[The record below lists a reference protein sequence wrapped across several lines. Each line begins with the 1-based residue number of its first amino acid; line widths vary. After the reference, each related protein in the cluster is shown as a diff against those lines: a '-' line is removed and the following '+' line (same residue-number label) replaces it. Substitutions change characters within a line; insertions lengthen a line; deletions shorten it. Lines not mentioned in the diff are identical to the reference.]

1 MAIAAEQEA
10 APREAQPFEAMK
22 LQVGTRLQFLLE
34 RGGRKIH
41 LFSTLI
47 GYVPNEYLLAKI
59 PMEKGQLFQFLEEE
73 RLLVRVFSGVQ
84 VFSFVCF
91 VERLFLAGLNY
102 MHLSFPAS
110 VAGTALRKAVRVQ
123 VKIPAQVATKANGAA
138 AERTPATMV
147 NVSILGALLHSE
159 KRLGEVGDTVG
170 LTFEFMVQPG
180 DYPVHIQTNALIRA
194 VLPQEPQLP
203 GNGAEHYEE
212 GVEFQGLDP
221 TQLIMLQNL
230 IYEAQVEDRRRIV

>member
-1 MAIAAEQEA
+1 MDIAEEKAA
-10 APREAQPFEAMK
+10 APREAQTFEAMK
-22 LQVGTRLQFLLE
+22 LQVGTRLQLLLE

-59 PMEKGQLFQFLEEE
+59 PMEKGQLFQFNEEE

-84 VFSFVCF
+84 VFSFVSF

-102 MHLSFPAS
+102 MHLSFPGS

-123 VKIPAQVATKANGAA
+123 VSIPAQVAMKPAGAA
-138 AERTPATMV
+138 EERAPATMV
-147 NVSILGALLHSE
+147 NVSILGALLQSE
-159 KRLGEVGDTVG
+159 KRLGEIGDTVG
-170 LTFEFMVQPG
+170 LSFEFLVQPG
-180 DYPVHIQTNALIRA
+180 DYPVRIQTNALIRA
-194 VLPQEPQLP
+194 VLSQDEPVP
-203 GNGAEHYEE
+203 KNGAEHFEE

-230 IYEAQVEDRRRIV
+230 IYEAQIEDRRRIV

>member
-1 MAIAAEQEA
+1 MESTEEKEA
-10 APREAQPFEAMK
+10 APREAQAFEAMK

-41 LFSTLI
+41 LFSSLI

-59 PMEKGQLFQFLEEE
+59 PLEKGHLFQFNEEE
-73 RLLVRVFSGVQ
+73 RLLVRVFSGIQ
-84 VFSFVCF
+84 VFSFVTF

-123 VKIPAQVATKANGAA
+123 VSIPVAVALKSAGGA
-138 AERTPATMV
+138 EQRMPATV
-147 NVSILGALLHSE
+147 INVSILGALLQSE
-159 KRLGEVGDTVG
+159 QRLGEIGDAIG
-170 LTFEFMVQPG
+170 LSFEFLVQPG
-180 DYPVHIQTNALIRA
+180 DYPVRIQTNALIRA
-194 VLPQEPQLP
+194 VLPQDAAAN
-203 GNGAEHYEE
+203 NGAEHFEE

-230 IYEAQVEDRRRIV
+230 IYEAQIEDRRRVV

>member
-1 MAIAAEQEA
+1 MDIVEEKEALAAET
-10 APREAQPFEAMK
+10 QPFEAMK

-59 PMEKGQLFQFLEEE
+59 PMEKGLFFQFKEEE

-84 VFSFVCF
+84 VFSFVSF
-91 VERLFLAGLNY
+91 VERLFLAGLYY
-102 MHLSFPAS
+102 MHLSFPTS
-110 VAGTALRKAVRVQ
+110 VEGTALRKAVRVQ
-123 VKIPAQVATKANGAA
+123 VSMPAQVTTKLAGGA
-138 AERTPATMV
+138 EQRTPAMLV
-147 NVSILGALLHSE
+147 NVSILGALLHCE
-159 KRLGEVGDTVG
+159 KRLGEVGDPVS
-170 LTFEFMVQPG
+170 LSFEFLVQPG
-180 DYPVHIQTNALIRA
+180 DYPVRIETKALIRA
-194 VLPQEPQLP
+194 VMAQPSAT
-203 GNGAEHYEE
+203 AEDGHDFEM

-230 IYEAQVEDRRRIV
+230 IYEAQIEDRRRIV